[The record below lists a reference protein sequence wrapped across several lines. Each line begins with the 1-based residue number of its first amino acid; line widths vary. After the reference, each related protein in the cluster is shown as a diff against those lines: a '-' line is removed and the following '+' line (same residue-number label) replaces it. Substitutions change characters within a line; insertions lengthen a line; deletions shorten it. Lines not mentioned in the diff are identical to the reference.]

1 MNLHQPWEEVMQ
13 ELESLDESE
22 CDDDEHESNTVEG
35 AQDQWGF
42 PGHQVCKQ
50 ERI

>member
-1 MNLHQPWEEVMQ
+1 MNLQQLWEEVMQ
-13 ELESLDESE
+13 ELESSDESE
-22 CDDDEHESNTVEG
+22 SDDDENESSNMEG

-50 ERI
+50 EGI